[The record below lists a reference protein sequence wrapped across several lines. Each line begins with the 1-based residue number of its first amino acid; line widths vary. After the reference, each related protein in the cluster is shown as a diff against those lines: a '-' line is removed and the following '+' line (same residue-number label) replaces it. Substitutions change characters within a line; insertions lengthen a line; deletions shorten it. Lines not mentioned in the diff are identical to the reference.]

1 MRHGYYANITYM
13 DAQIGKVLAALEK
26 SGVADRTIVVFFA
39 DHGYHI
45 GEHSLWGK
53 TSNFDYDAHVP
64 LIIRGLKGSREGA
77 HTAALSELV
86 DLFPTLVD
94 LCGLPMPS
102 GLEGTSL
109 APIVLGKKQAVK
121 EAAYTQHPRPAYYD
135 REPSGQPQAMGY
147 SVRTDVARYTEW
159 RDWQTKAVIA
169 RELYLTDQDPA
180 EMTNYAADPNQ
191 AKTRADAE
199 KLLLEK
205 FPR

>member
-1 MRHGYYANITYM
+1 
-13 DAQIGKVLAALEK
+13 
-26 SGVADRTIVVFFA
+26 
-39 DHGYHI
+39 
-45 GEHSLWGK
+45 
-53 TSNFDYDAHVP
+53 
-64 LIIRGLKGSREGA
+64 
-77 HTAALSELV
+77 
-86 DLFPTLVD
+86 
-94 LCGLPMPS
+94 
-102 GLEGTSL
+102 
-109 APIVLGKKQAVK
+109 
-121 EAAYTQHPRPAYYD
+121 
-135 REPSGQPQAMGY
+135 MGY